1 MRKFTLFS
9 DSSCDLPYD
18 LLKELSVEIF
28 PLHYYFGSAEY
39 EDNKKEKDMT
49 FKEFYDRMRSGEAPT
64 TSAVSVGQIEERFL
78 TEAKAGRPVLYVA
91 FSSGL
96 STTYNAGVQAA
107 KLVKEKYPEAEIY
120 VVDSLAASLGQGLLV
135 YLCAKKADLGLSAD
149 AVRDYAE
156 SIKLNICHYFTV
168 DDLVYLKRG
177 GRVSAATAL
186 VGGLLNIKPLLHVD
200 NDGHLISIGKCR
212 GRKTSIVALADS
224 LKGNA
229 FDYTSDVAFICH
241 GDCIGDAELL
251 KKILVE
257 QYGFKKVVIGFTG
270 PVIASHSGP
279 GTLALF
285 YVGGK
290 R

>member
-1 MRKFTLFS
+1 MRTFTLVT
-9 DSSCDLPYD
+9 DSSSDLPLE
-18 LLKELSVEIF
+18 LLRELNISVF
-28 PLHYYFGSAEY
+28 PLHFYFGDKEY
-39 EDNKKEKDMT
+39 ADDKTERDMP
-49 FKEFYDRMRSGEAPT
+49 FKEFYARMRAGEAPT
-64 TSAVSVGQIEERFL
+64 TSAVSVGQIEDFFEEE
-78 TEAKAGRPVLYVA
+78 TKAGRAVLYLA

-96 STTYNAGVQAA
+96 SNSCNAGVQAE
-107 KLVKEKYPEAEIY
+107 KLVKEKYPDAEIY
-120 VVDSLAASLGQGLLV
+120 VVDSLAASLGQGLFV
-135 YLCAKKADLGLSAD
+135 YLCAKKAEEGASIE

-156 SIKLNICHYFTV
+156 ELKWHICHFFTV

-200 NDGHLISIGKCR
+200 NEGHLISIGKCR
-212 GRKTSIVALADS
+212 GRKASIQAMAAS
-224 LKGNA
+224 IKGNELPE
-229 FDYTSDVAFICH
+229 TPEVAFICH
-241 GDCIGDAELL
+241 GDCLEDAQLL
-251 KKILVE
+251 EKILKE
-257 QYGFKKVVIGFTG
+257 EYGFKKVVIGYTG

>member
-1 MRKFTLFS
+1 MRTFTLFS
-9 DSSCDLPYD
+9 DSSCDLPLN
-18 LLKELSVEIF
+18 LLRELQIEIF
-28 PLHYYFGSAEY
+28 PLHYYFGEDEY
-39 EDNKKEKDMT
+39 EDDKAEKDMT

-64 TSAVSVGQIEERFL
+64 TSAVSVGQIEERFEK
-78 TEAKAGRPVLYVA
+78 EAAAGRPVLYIA

-96 STTYNAGVQAA
+96 STSYNAGVQAA
-107 KLVKEKYPEAEIY
+107 KLVKERHPNAEIH

-135 YLCAKKADLGLSAD
+135 YLCAKKADLGLSA
-149 AVRDYAE
+149 AEVRDYAE
-156 SIKLNICHYFTV
+156 RTKLNVCHYFTV

-186 VGGLLNIKPLLHVD
+186 LGGILNIKPLLHVD
-200 NDGHLISIGKCR
+200 DDGHLISIGKCR
-212 GRKTSIVALADS
+212 GRKASIIAMADS
-224 LKGNA
+224 LKNNM
-229 FDYTSDVAFICH
+229 FDYTPEVAFICH
-241 GDCIGDAELL
+241 GDCVEDAEML
-251 KKILVE
+251 KIILTE
-257 QYGFKKVVIGFTG
+257 QYGFKKVVIGYTG